1 MENDDQLVKVYSGS
15 EILAG
20 LLKEILDA
28 NNITNIIRDELRSS
42 LNAGYVDGGPCHYLD
57 VYVQPKDLEAATSII
72 NDFNLKN

>member
-20 LLKEILDA
+20 LLKEILEA
-28 NNITNIIRDELRSS
+28 NNITTIIRDELRSS
-42 LNAGYVDGGPCHYLD
+42 LNSGYVDGGPCHYLD
-57 VYVQPKDLEAATSII
+57 VYVQSKDLEAATSII